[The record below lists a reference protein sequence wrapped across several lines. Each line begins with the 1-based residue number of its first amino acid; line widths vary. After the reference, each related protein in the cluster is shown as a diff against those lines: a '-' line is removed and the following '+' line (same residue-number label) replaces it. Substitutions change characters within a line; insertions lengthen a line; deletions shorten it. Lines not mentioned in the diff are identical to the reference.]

1 MAVNFTYIMEN
12 FMQWSTQGYTTAL
25 GVIFWPLF
33 FCGIIGYVY
42 MKQQS
47 LVAVT
52 IVILIIFS
60 VFGNALLGV
69 TVFTILMYLIVSL
82 VMTALF
88 LIFMTK
94 VRK

>member
-12 FMQWSTQGYTTAL
+12 FMAWATQGYIAAL

-52 IVILIIFS
+52 IVILIIFT
-60 VFGNALLGV
+60 VFGNALMGV
-69 TVFTILMYLIVSL
+69 TAFTILMYIVVSL

-94 VRK
+94 VRR